1 MLSYKCFK
9 NLVITWNEF
18 HICAEPLLWIMA
30 CSYINRKNYYSQWG
44 TEVQEFLLIRWAI
57 SLKSWMMSEGIVGKG
72 LGWVGS
78 KETDALIFSSPWKCF
93 AGKKGKE
100 RNETSITLTPCF
112 YFLLLNL
119 KFPLFTEKKPSQA
132 YSHSSLTSVAPLT
145 HTLTYIHFN
154 QTPLLIIPIGFF
166 HLPAICCLITKIISR
181 GGAEGPLPWRPNGKG
196 QGEFI
201 LSAIENGY

>member
-30 CSYINRKNYYSQWG
+30 CSHINRKNYYSQWG

-78 KETDALIFSSPWKCF
+78 KETDALIFSSLWKCF
-93 AGKKGKE
+93 A
-100 RNETSITLTPCF
+100 
-112 YFLLLNL
+112 
-119 KFPLFTEKKPSQA
+119 EKKEKKETRHLSLSPHAFISFCLILNFHYSPQKSQA
-132 YSHSSLTSVAPLT
+132 KP
-145 HTLTYIHFN
+145 IH
-154 QTPLLIIPIGFF
+154 TPLWHRWPPSRTRSHTFTS
-166 HLPAICCLITKIISR
+166 TKHH
-181 GGAEGPLPWRPNGKG
+181 
-196 QGEFI
+196 
-201 LSAIENGY
+201 Y

>member
-1 MLSYKCFK
+1 MPNHCYGSWHVLT
-9 NLVITWNEF
+9 LIG
-18 HICAEPLLWIMA
+18 
-30 CSYINRKNYYSQWG
+30 KNYYSQGGYWSAG
-44 TEVQEFLLIRWAI
+44 VLINQM
-57 SLKSWMMSEGIVGKG
+57 SDKSKSWMMSEGIVGKG

-93 AGKKGKE
+93 AEKKEKKE
-100 RNETSITLTPCF
+100 TRHLSLSPHAFISFCLI
-112 YFLLLNL
+112 LNFHYSP
-119 KFPLFTEKKPSQA
+119 KKAKPSLFTLLSDMA
-132 YSHSSLTSVAPLT
+132 APLT